1 MDDDK
6 KWTLIWL
13 TGGFMTVFVALV
25 VTVGLGVLIGHY
37 VINPSNSSTKTV
49 TSSGSSSSG
58 GSSTTSSS
66 TSVEA
71 SSTSSAQFAK
81 ELQTPTDEWTSV
93 GGSLT
98 HENYSPLDQINK
110 SNVANLK
117 GVWEDNLGTANT
129 AIYSAEGQSIEHDG
143 IEYITT
149 GSDHVFAYEVTSG
162 KLLWE
167 YQPTPAIPLSD
178 ASAVCCGWDN
188 RGIGLGDGM
197 VYIGQIDSNL
207 VALDEKTGK
216 VVWTTNLGSAKTKNT
231 ITMPITYYNGLVYA
245 GVTGGEYQIRGSM
258 EAFNAKTGKQVWKF
272 WNTAGPGQV
281 NGNTWAGNSALTGG
295 ASDWNAPT
303 IDPSSN
309 TMYYSTSN
317 ASPDFDGRLRAG
329 KNLYAASII
338 ALNAT
343 TGKLKWY
350 YQEVHH
356 DLWDYDATS
365 ETVLFNPKIN
375 GKTVPAIAEP
385 SKDGMLYVL
394 NRNTGKPLYPTPEK
408 PVVQNVDEKTWPT
421 QPMSPLVFSPQT
433 ATPAMVTEL
442 EAAAKASSP
451 VAAKVDFTAGSNFD
465 GNAISVGGNSVD
477 VNPNGA
483 AGGDNWEPS
492 SYDEQN
498 NYYYVCSQQSAEA
511 FIDPL
516 KPEALKSYVE
526 QDPTVVAISGF
537 DTPGEVTAF
546 NMNTGKVAWQDKWS
560 QSCYSGTVDTAGGI
574 LFVGQ
579 NSGKLLALDAD
590 TGKTLWSFQTGAGA
604 NAPVSVFKV
613 NGTEYV
619 SEYAGGN
626 DLAGAS
632 HGANYWLF
640 SLNGKLSQVK
650 AGAAAV
656 AGHHAGVGAPTT
668 STTASTTTAQSSNTS
683 KPASSSTAGAGTSGT
698 SAITDGKSVFVQN
711 CGGCHTLA
719 DAGSAGNEGP
729 NLDNLKPTEAIVAHQ
744 VEVGGGAMP
753 AFGKTKLLTAT
764 QVTDVAKYVASV
776 AGKK

>member
-6 KWTLIWL
+6 KWTLIWVAS
-13 TGGFMTVFVALV
+13 GFATLLVALV
-25 VTVGLGVLIGHY
+25 VLIGAGVLVGHY
-37 VINPSNSSTKTV
+37 VINGKTV
-49 TSSGSSSSG
+49 TVGASPTTSG
-58 GSSTTSSS
+58 GSSSNGSSNG
-66 TSVEA
+66 TSV
-71 SSTSSAQFAK
+71 STGISDNGDFTAEDKPGDSW
-81 ELQTPTDEWTSV
+81 LSV

-98 HENYSPLDQINK
+98 HENYSPLNAINT

-117 GVWEDNLGTANT
+117 GVWEKNLGTANT
-129 AIYSAEGQSIEHDG
+129 PIYSAEGQTIENNG
-143 IEYITT
+143 VMYIST
-149 GSDHVFAYEVTSG
+149 GSDNVFAYSVKSG
-162 KLLWE
+162 ALLWH
-167 YQPTPAIPLSD
+167 YAPQPAIPLSD
-178 ASAVCCGWDN
+178 SSAVCCGWDN
-188 RGIGLGDGM
+188 RGVGIGDGM
-197 VYIGQIDSNL
+197 VFLGQIDSNL
-207 VALDEKTGK
+207 VALNEKTGK

-258 EAFNAKTGKQVWKF
+258 QAYDAKTGKQVWKF
-272 WNTAGPGQV
+272 YNTASKGQPG
-281 NGNTWAGNSALTGG
+281 GNTWAGNSALTGG

-303 IDPSSN
+303 VDRSTN
-309 TMYYSTSN
+309 TIYYSTSN

-329 KNLYAASII
+329 ENLYAASII

-365 ETVLFNPKIN
+365 ETVLFNPKVN
-375 GKTVPAIAEP
+375 GKTEPAIGEP

-408 PVVQNVDEKTWPT
+408 PVVQNTAEKTWPT

-451 VAAKVDFTAGSNFD
+451 AAAKVDFTAGSNFD
-465 GNAISVGGNSVD
+465 GNAISIGGSTVD

-492 SYDEQN
+492 SFDESN
-498 NYYYVCSQQSAEA
+498 DYYYVCSQQSAEA
-511 FIDPL
+511 FIDPA

-526 QDPTVVAISGF
+526 QAATVTAISGF

-546 NMNTGKVAWQDKWS
+546 NMNTGKVAWVDKWS

-574 LFVGQ
+574 VFVGQ
-579 NSGKLLALDAD
+579 NSGKLLALDAN

-604 NAPVSVFKV
+604 NAPVSVFKYD
-613 NGTEYV
+613 GTEYV
-619 SEYAGGN
+619 AEYAGGN

-640 SLNGKLSQVK
+640 SLNGTMSQVK
-650 AGAAAV
+650 PGAAAT
-656 AGHHAGVGAPTT
+656 AGQHAGISAGKAKTATT
-668 STTASTTTAQSSNTS
+668 PSANTS
-683 KPASSSTAGAGTSGT
+683 KPATSAAANGTSGT
-698 SAITDGKSVFVQN
+698 SEITAGKSVFVQN
-711 CGGCHTLA
+711 CGGCHVLA
-719 DAGSAGNEGP
+719 DAQSAGNAGP
-729 NLDNLKPTEAIVAHQ
+729 NLDTLKPSDATVTHQ
-744 VEVGGGAMP
+744 VINGGGAMP
-753 AFGKTKLLTAT
+753 AFGKTHLLSTT
-764 QVTDVAKYVASV
+764 QIADVAKYVSSV